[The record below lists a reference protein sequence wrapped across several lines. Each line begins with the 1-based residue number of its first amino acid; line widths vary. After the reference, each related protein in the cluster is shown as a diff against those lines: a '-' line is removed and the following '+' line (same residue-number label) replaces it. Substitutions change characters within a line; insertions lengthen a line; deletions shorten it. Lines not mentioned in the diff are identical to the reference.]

1 MATTITVTADSRME
15 KVWSF
20 QAAQARGFLVGAGEI
35 AWGSHATGGAAFAL
49 KGMDTPIM
57 VICSPKGGYVIRWD
71 VDNEKLVPYYD
82 SGSTNAVM
90 VQCAAGTD
98 LSTVL
103 SGVPFIAFG
112 YNLA

>member
-1 MATTITVTADSRME
+1 MATTITVTADSRLE
-15 KVWSF
+15 KSWSF
-20 QAAQARGFLVGAGEI
+20 AAAQARGMLVAIGEI
-35 AWGSHATGGAAFAL
+35 AWGSHAAGGAAFAIG
-49 KGMDTPIM
+49 GMDTPLM

-71 VDNEKLVPYYD
+71 VDNTKLVPYYD

-90 VQCAAGTD
+90 AQCATGTD

-112 YNLA
+112 VNRA

>member
-1 MATTITVTADSRME
+1 MATTITVTADTRLE
-15 KVWSF
+15 KSWSF
-20 QAAQARGFLVGAGEI
+20 AAAQARGLLVSVGEI
-35 AWGSHATGGAAFAL
+35 AWASHATGGADFAL
-49 KGMDTPIM
+49 KGMDTPLM

-90 VQCAAGTD
+90 AQCAAGTD

-112 YNLA
+112 VNRA